1 MTGPN
6 REVIKRRLGHVFASI
21 TGNAFIRKADMAE
34 SALGWSLSRGLHS
47 KIQSSPSLSPYANLT
62 DSP

>member
-21 TGNAFIRKADMAE
+21 TGKAFIRKADMAE
-34 SALGWSLSRGLHS
+34 SALGWSLGRGLHC
-47 KIQSSPSLSPYANLT
+47 KTYSST
-62 DSP
+62 WF